1 MKNLF
6 LLTTEKPSRLS
17 ILNNGELNFGAEF
30 ISSSNSVAKH
40 IYITNSEKI
49 KEGVNQ
55 WYFDKTLNKPYN
67 SGGAQYLYKQNVIVL
82 TTDKGLI
89 ADGVQSIPDE
99 FLEWFVK
106 NSNCEEIE
114 FEKFHGINTSIA
126 EVNAISGDGSLNWQG
141 KSDLRDYKIIIPRTT
156 QQIID
161 EDFSGGLDMGQ
172 VTPKEEPKQYS
183 KYLSCC
189 RSEEECHCKEEPKQE
204 TLQEVVMYHQEL
216 FNYLHGELGTISLE
230 SEMQEIER
238 IVLKNYNINALNFE
252 IDALKREIKTLKN
265 QQEQDKNKYSDE
277 DMIRFVNLYSDIGI
291 NESHLQYFNNLPKF
305 KNT

>member
-141 KSDLRDYKIIIPRTT
+141 KDDLRDYKIIIPRTT

-172 VTPKEEPKQYS
+172 VAPKEES
-183 KYLSCC
+183 KKYKVMIVGNGMS
-189 RSEEECHCKEEPKQE
+189 KQE
-204 TLQEVVMYHQEL
+204 PLEEVGMYQQEL
-216 FNYLHGELGTISLE
+216 FNYLHDLGAIALQ

-238 IVLKNYNINALNFE
+238 IVLKNSNINALNFE
-252 IDALKREIKTLKN
+252 IDVLKRQIKVLKRHKN
-265 QQEQDKNKYSDE
+265 QIYNKIKE
-277 DMIRFVNLYSDIGI
+277 LYNNQNITGFSKRAYAQCLDIV
-291 NESHLQYFNNLPKF
+291 EKF
-305 KNT
+305 KK